1 MHRMLRLPSARRLYA
16 HRKTQG
22 ERPFAEIEQTMGLR
36 RFQLRGLARVCAE
49 WDLVSAASNVLTLY
63 RAPAAA

>member
-1 MHRMLRLPSARRLYA
+1 MHRILRLPWARRLYA

-36 RFQLRGLARVCAE
+36 RFQLRGLGRVCAE

-63 RAPAAA
+63 RAALAV